1 MKRLCVS
8 ISLIAFSMA
17 LPAAG
22 QQSQPPFKS
31 QAELVLVPAVI
42 TEHDQP
48 VHGLTARDFTLRDN
62 GKPVS
67 IAVFEEVN
75 AIPARFD
82 NLALPPNVTQNFV
95 QVQFSSGRRFVKE
108 SLEKD
113 MSADEVR
120 QLAKAGFRHRR
131 TLNLAPG
138 SYEIRVLLRD
148 RSNGNTGTVSARIEV
163 PATSGQ
169 APLNP

>member
-67 IAVFEEVN
+67 IAVF
-75 AIPARFD
+75 
-82 NLALPPNVTQNFV
+82 
-95 QVQFSSGRRFVKE
+95 
-108 SLEKD
+108 
-113 MSADEVR
+113 
-120 QLAKAGFRHRR
+120 
-131 TLNLAPG
+131 
-138 SYEIRVLLRD
+138 
-148 RSNGNTGTVSARIEV
+148 
-163 PATSGQ
+163 
-169 APLNP
+169 